1 VRREMEIVYVTHDS
15 LSEGIGMS
23 QIVPVLLGL
32 TKAGFSVGVISCEK
46 RKPPSQLVEML
57 GDQNILWKP
66 INFGRNGAIGGVGRI
81 VRIGLNLPSAKV
93 YHCRG
98 DISATATSLRTK
110 KPFLWDVRGLWLDQK
125 IIQSNL
131 QKKYLVIFFA
141 KLLEKRSASKA
152 SAVST
157 LTSAVYPV
165 LRSRHP
171 KMTSKHSVI
180 PTCTDL
186 NKFAF
191 SPSLPAKKTLLLSGV
206 FNNYYDLDVTRGFIQ
221 KYKESFNLLVIW
233 CHGVEAVRSELG
245 VGESTVKVLT
255 QSDMPDEIANS
266 SFGLAIC
273 KENVGE
279 SLLGVMPTKVAEFL
293 STGRPV
299 VVSKGLGD
307 LDLMLSEFK
316 AGIVLNSGSLD
327 KSVAELEILLQDPS
341 TPLRCRELA
350 EKYFSMELA
359 VEKYVAVLKGLIDSN

>member
-1 VRREMEIVYVTHDS
+1 
-15 LSEGIGMS
+15 MS

-32 TKAGFSVGVISCEK
+32 SKSGFSVGVISCEK
-46 RKPPSQLVEML
+46 RNPPPQLVGML
-57 GDQNILWKP
+57 NEQNIFWKR
-66 INFGRNGAIGGVGRI
+66 IKFGRYGAIGGVGRI
-81 VRIGLNLPSAKV
+81 IRIGLNLPPAKV

-98 DISATATSLRTK
+98 DISATATSLRTR
-110 KPFLWDVRGLWLDQK
+110 KPFLWDVRGLWLEQK
-125 IIQSNL
+125 IVQSNL
-131 QKKYLVIFFA
+131 QKRFLVIFFA

-152 SAVST
+152 SAIST

-191 SPSLPAKKTLLLSGV
+191 SPLLPRENVLLLSGV
-206 FNNYYDLDVTRGFIQ
+206 FNNYYDLEVTRRFIQ
-221 KYKESFNLLVIW
+221 KCKESFNVSVTW
-233 CHGVEAVRSELG
+233 CHGVEAERSELG

-293 STGRPV
+293 ATGRPV
-299 VVSKGLGD
+299 VVSKGIGD
-307 LDLMLSEFK
+307 LDFMLSEFK
-316 AGIVLNSGSLD
+316 AGIVLDSRSLD
-327 KSVAELEILLQDPS
+327 KSLAELEKLLKDPS

-350 EKYFSMELA
+350 EKYFSMDLA
-359 VEKYVAVLKGLIDSN
+359 VEEYVAVLKCLMDSN

>member
-1 VRREMEIVYVTHDS
+1 MEIVYVTHDS

-32 TKAGFSVGVISCEK
+32 SKSGFSVGVISCEK
-46 RKPPSQLVEML
+46 RQPSQQLVEVL
-57 GDQNILWKP
+57 SQEDIFWKP
-66 INFGRNGAIGGVGRI
+66 IKFGRNGAIGGVGRI

-98 DISATATSLRTK
+98 DISATATSLRTR

-131 QKKYLVIFFA
+131 QKKYLVIFLA
-141 KLLEKRSASKA
+141 KLLEKRAASKA

-171 KMTSKHSVI
+171 KMTSKHSVV

-191 SPSLPAKKTLLLSGV
+191 SPLLPTENILLLSGV
-206 FNNYYDLDVTRGFIQ
+206 FNNYYDLEVTRQFIQ
-221 KYKESFNLLVIW
+221 KFKASFNLSVIW
-233 CHGVEAVRSELG
+233 CHGVEAERSELG
-245 VGESTVKVLT
+245 VGESTIKVLT

-273 KENVGE
+273 KENIGE

-293 STGRPV
+293 ATGRPV

-307 LDLMLSEFK
+307 LDFMLSEFK
-316 AGIVLNSGSLD
+316 AGVVLNSDCLD
-327 KSVAELEILLQDPS
+327 DSVSELETLLQDRS
-341 TPLRCRELA
+341 TPARCRDLA

-359 VEKYVAVLKGLIDSN
+359 VEEYVAVLKGLIDSN